1 MQRLAS
7 HPAVTYAV
15 ADVRAL
21 GWPAGSCGALIDKAT
36 LDTLLNAAG
45 NDNDDSASADAEAE
59 AMLAEAARVLSPGE
73 GVLLCVSSGAPAER
87 LPLLLRGGARSSDA
101 AAQTRPRFA
110 LARHVELARGRATFH
125 AYVLRRCAEESCS

>member
-15 ADVRAL
+15 ADVRSL

-36 LDTLLNAAG
+36 LDTLCNAADDG
-45 NDNDDSASADAEAE
+45 DNSAAASDAE

-73 GVLLCVSSGAPAER
+73 GVLLCVSSGAPDER

-101 AAQTRPRFA
+101 AAQQRPRFA
-110 LARHVELARGRATFH
+110 LARHVALARGRATFH
-125 AYVLRRCAEESCS
+125 AYVLRRCAEESS